1 MEYASEKSRGMFAIR
16 IRGAGSRLVILLYVP
31 EPNEGHVHVSTLSD
45 SLPVFYCS
53 TALTSFAG
61 ERF

>member
-1 MEYASEKSRGMFAIR
+1 MMYAIR
-16 IRGAGSRLVILLYVP
+16 TRGASSRLVILPYVP